1 MPDILASTQKPTS
14 TQSSFV
20 ETTAPPEVAEHESD
34 PYNTTDESRN
44 VVDIEGGAPQADAS
58 DSAESAMDESTDS
71 SSTNSTSDSEDSSQ
85 GSDRS
90 PPEEPG
96 PAMNEQAENRRSTE
110 YHPHILPRHELQIP
124 MEAGTRDREDDEVQV
139 SRASSVASEAY
150 EPPEP
155 ESDSSSVDSE
165 YVPAGPSHEGLDMT
179 EPFPNQPPTDES
191 LTGNVQEIGADSSG
205 RVQVGP
211 LENDSRI
218 L

>member
-1 MPDILASTQKPTS
+1 MPDILASTQRPNS
-14 TQSSFV
+14 TQLNFV
-20 ETTAPPEVAEHESD
+20 ETTAPPKVAEHE
-34 PYNTTDESRN
+34 PELYHKADESRN
-44 VVDIEGGAPQADAS
+44 VVDLEGGAPQPDAS

-85 GSDRS
+85 GSDES

-96 PAMNEQAENRRSTE
+96 PAMNEQAGNRRSTE
-110 YHPHILPRHELQIP
+110 YHPHILPRHEPQIP
-124 MEAGTRDREDDEVQV
+124 MEAGTRDREDEVQV

-165 YVPAGPSHEGLDMT
+165 YVPAGPSHEGPDMT
-179 EPFPNQPPTDES
+179 EPFPNQPPTDDS

-211 LENDSRI
+211 LEDDLRI